1 MMETREKKALM
12 VAEMIWT
19 DIKKGTSVAVYRSW
33 SVTSPCATLMPWYFD
48 ENHRPTVEMPA
59 IKMTVHGFRFQGN
72 VYVAYDELL
81 DRFHI
86 FASVPDKGFL
96 HPASGEPMTRI
107 PKLLDE
113 FINVTGPMEG
123 EKNHCLQAN

>member
-1 MMETREKKALM
+1 MMITREKEALM
-12 VAEMIWT
+12 VAKMIWR
-19 DIKKGTSVAVYRSW
+19 DIKKGTNEAVWQSW
-33 SVTSPCATLMPWYFD
+33 FVTDPCATLIPWYFD
-48 ENHRPTVEMPA
+48 EQHRPTMELPA
-59 IKMTVHGFRFQGN
+59 IKMTVRGFRFHGN
-72 VYVAYDELL
+72 VYVAH
-81 DRFHI
+81 DRLIDKFHI

>member
-1 MMETREKKALM
+1 M